1 MKAITLSVFLIFV
14 SKLSFGQFKHEQN
27 ANGDPLT
34 EIIDPNGMKQGNWN
48 YVDSDNRN
56 FRTES
61 FRDNT
66 LVANTYKHG
75 GVTVD
80 LSAFKQSSIGSYHQK
95 AIKDLAASL
104 ASVGNGEIIVLADN
118 SVSVHF
124 YVDKVKQASA
134 IRRVD
139 ASVLKNY
146 SLQKTIIFF

>member
-1 MKAITLSVFLIFV
+1 MKAIILSVSLFFV
-14 SKLSFGQFKHEQN
+14 CNSSFGQFKHEQN

-34 EIIDPNGMKQGNWN
+34 EIMDPNGMKQGNWN
-48 YVDSDNRN
+48 YMDSNNRN

-66 LVANTYKHG
+66 LVSNTYKQAG
-75 GVTVD
+75 APVN
-80 LSAFKQSSIGSYHQK
+80 LSSFKQSNISSFNQK

-104 ASVGNGEIIVLADN
+104 ASIGNGEIIVLADN

-124 YVDKVKQASA
+124 YVDKVKNASA
-134 IRRVD
+134 IQQVD
-139 ASVLKNY
+139 ASALKKY

>member
-1 MKAITLSVFLIFV
+1 MKAIILSVFLCFV
-14 SKLSFGQFKHEQN
+14 CNLSFGQFKHEQN

-48 YVDSDNRN
+48 YMDSSNRN

-61 FRDNT
+61 FRDNS
-66 LVANTYKHG
+66 LIANTYKQAG
-75 GVTVD
+75 TPIDV
-80 LSAFKQSSIGSYHQK
+80 SAFKQSNISSYSQK
-95 AIKDLAASL
+95 PIQDLAASL
-104 ASVGNGEIIVLADN
+104 ASIGNGEIIILADN
-118 SVSVHF
+118 SITVHF

-134 IRRVD
+134 VKAVD